1 MIPGPRFL
9 QTSIKIKNLTT
20 EDTEVHRG
28 SDPHLEMLAQFG
40 EAADDEQFLLRRSG
54 VDLFVLEDPGVAM
67 RNEDGV

>member
-1 MIPGPRFL
+1 
-9 QTSIKIKNLTT
+9 
-20 EDTEVHRG
+20 
-28 SDPHLEMLAQFG
+28 MLAQFG